1 VSRDVPGDRLDA
13 SKNIA
18 AIAMAA
24 GAGSRFGYRP
34 KSLLQRDG
42 EALIARQLRLLA
54 EAGVPRVVVVLGHH
68 AGRIT
73 ALLQGCKTQT
83 PGEALTWTINPAPDD
98 GPGSSLRC
106 GLAQL
111 PDELD
116 GVLVLLG
123 DQPLL
128 EARDLRAVLRA
139 WADRAPGIE
148 LVVPVHRGE
157 PGHPLVFGRQAR
169 QAALA
174 AQGGAGLREWRCAHP
189 DRVQQLV
196 VDHARCTTDI
206 DTEADLARL
215 ASEHGVRLSWPG
227 QSE

>member
-1 VSRDVPGDRLDA
+1 
-13 SKNIA
+13 
-18 AIAMAA
+18 MAA
-24 GAGSRFGYRP
+24 GAGSRFGYKP
-34 KSLLQRDG
+34 KSLLERDG

-68 AGRIT
+68 AGRIA
-73 ALLQGCKTQT
+73 ALLEGRKTQT
-83 PGEALTWTINPAPDD
+83 PGEGLTWTINPAPDD

-128 EARDLRAVLRA
+128 EAQDLRAVLQA
-139 WADRAPGIE
+139 WADRGPGIE
-148 LVVPVHRGE
+148 LVVPAHRGQ

-169 QAALA
+169 QAVMAR
-174 AQGGAGLREWRCAHP
+174 QGGAGLREWRRAHP
-189 DRVQQLV
+189 EQVRQLV

-215 ASEHGVRLSWPG
+215 ATQHGVTLRWPRPG
-227 QSE
+227 